1 MWWVD
6 VEVSFF
12 FFFFSCGMRGRFVVV
27 VVWVVGFVV
36 TVDIGWL
43 VVLRIVGLRRKRET
57 EERKTR
63 KKKKNKK

>member
-27 VVWVVGFVV
+27 VLWVVGFVV
-36 TVDIGWL
+36 NVGIVK
-43 VVLRIVGLRRKRET
+43 VVGIY
-57 EERKTR
+57 
-63 KKKKNKK
+63 